1 MSVFFLLSSPN
12 TYKILISFLNK
23 SNSPNSSYN
32 QNGKSRMDRND
43 RGTMKETKGETQK
56 TWKLLNEGKKRYEGI
71 EVNHN

>member
-1 MSVFFLLSSPN
+1 MSVFFLLRSPN
-12 TYKILISFLNK
+12 TYKILISFPNK